1 MGVNGI
7 YGLSG
12 SGLDIESLVK
22 VGMLGKQK
30 QYDKLHKREVKAEM
44 EKEIFAGIY
53 KDLFSFK
60 YKTLSDYKLQSN
72 MSAMKASSS
81 NSDFVTA
88 KANGAAVP
96 MPHTVKV
103 NTLSSN
109 AYLLTEGTIKRA
121 NTTANDGKSIQL
133 RDNVFKSL
141 TKNADGTYNYTDQ
154 NNVVHNNVAADA
166 KTISFTLNGTDKTL
180 TADEVKKNTVSY
192 TFEDLYNGKTYN
204 DLAAD
209 INAKGTGITANYDA
223 TTDSFSLYNKTS
235 GKEAGIKLTM
245 AAAADGGDHAA
256 QLFNNLDFVQ
266 SKSGKLVEDPVGMVP
281 PVYKKFTFSAGN
293 EKGCMGDD
301 GEVEIDGKKY
311 KGIKNNSLTVGGV
324 SYNFLQQTTGTA
336 TVTVSQDTDKII
348 ENVKKFV
355 EDYNKIIDDLSE
367 KYNTSSW
374 NYDTSSDY
382 EPLTESEKSGM
393 TQAQIEEW
401 NKKVKSGLLYHNR
414 IIGNLLTA
422 MREAISTPVQSVEG
436 KYNSAAS
443 LGITSS
449 DNKGHLKLDED
460 KLKKALAEEPDCVHK
475 IFANDQDNYY
485 GTDENKKQDYIRK
498 EDYKNRGIV
507 NRLYY
512 NALSDG
518 LTKMKEYAGIS
529 ADSKDETT
537 LGKKIT
543 RFKTQMDTFKGK
555 MDAYKSRLF
564 KKYDAMET
572 LIARL
577 NSMYNT
583 IFGGQ
588 K

>member
-22 VGMLGKQK
+22 VGMMGKQK
-30 QYDKLHKREVKAEM
+30 QYDKLHKREVKVEM
-44 EKEIFAGIY
+44 EKEIFAGLY

-81 NSDFVTA
+81 NSAFVTA

-96 MPHTVKV
+96 MPHTVEV
-103 NTLSSN
+103 TELSSN
-109 AYLLTEGTIKRA
+109 AHLLTKDKIQRDGTVP
-121 NTTANDGKSIQL
+121 DSIQL
-133 RDNVFKSL
+133 KDNVFRSL
-141 TKNADGTYNYTDQ
+141 TKNADGTYNYVDKDGTA
-154 NNVVHNNVAADA
+154 HNNVAADA
-166 KTISFTLNGTDKTL
+166 KAISFTLNGTNTPL
-180 TADEVKKNTVSY
+180 TAEDQVKNTVSY
-192 TFEDLYNGKTYN
+192 TFDDLYNGKTYN

-209 INAKGTGITANYDA
+209 INAKSTGITASYDA

-235 GKEAGIKLTM
+235 GAAAGINLTM
-245 AAAADGGDHAA
+245 AAAADGGAYA
-256 QLFNNLDFVQ
+256 SQLFNNLHLEQ
-266 SKSGKLVEDPVGMVP
+266 SKDGALHALPPAAGGTVP
-281 PVYKKFTFSAGN
+281 FKAGETN
-293 EKGCMGDD
+293 GCMGS
-301 GEVEIDGKKY
+301 DGKAKVDGKEY
-311 KGIKNNSLTVGGV
+311 TGIKNNTLNVGGV
-324 SYNFLQQTTGTA
+324 SYNFLQKTTGTA
-336 TVTVSQDTDKII
+336 TVTVSQDTDKIV

-355 EDYNKIIDDLSE
+355 EDYNKLIDDLSE

-382 EPLTESEKSGM
+382 EPLTESEKAGM
-393 TQAQIEEW
+393 TQTQIEEW
-401 NKKVKSGLLYHNR
+401 NKKVKSGLLYHNK
-414 IIGNLLTA
+414 IIGNMLAA

-449 DNKGHLKLDED
+449 NNKGHLTLDED
-460 KLKKALAEEPDCVHK
+460 KLKKALAEEPDCVYK
-475 IFANDQDNYY
+475 VFANDQDNYY
-485 GTDENKKQDYIRK
+485 KTDENKKHDYIRND
-498 EDYKNRGIV
+498 DYKSRGII

-512 NALSDG
+512 NAVDDG
-518 LTKMKEYAGIS
+518 IRKVKEYAGVS

-543 RFKTQMDTFKGK
+543 RFKIQMDTFKGK

-583 IFGGQ
+583 IFGGA

>member
-22 VGMLGKQK
+22 VGMMGKQK
-30 QYDKLHKREVKAEM
+30 QYDKLHKREIKAEM

-81 NSDFVTA
+81 DSSFVTA

-154 NNVVHNNVAADA
+154 NNVVHNNVAANA
-166 KTISFTLNGTDKTL
+166 KAISFTLNGTDKTL

-245 AAAADGGDHAA
+245 AAAADGGEHAA

-266 SKSGKLVEDPVGMVP
+266 SKSGKLVEDPAGMTP
-281 PVYKKFTFSAGN
+281 PSYKKFAFSAGN

-311 KGIKNNSLTVGGV
+311 KGIKNNTLNVGGV
-324 SYNFLQQTTGTA
+324 SYNFLQKTTGTA

-583 IFGGQ
+583 IFGGS

>member
-81 NSDFVTA
+81 DSSFVTA

-166 KTISFTLNGTDKTL
+166 KAISFTLNGTDKTL
-180 TADEVKKNTVSY
+180 TADEVQKNTVSY

-311 KGIKNNSLTVGGV
+311 KGIKDNSLTVGGV
-324 SYNFLQQTTGTA
+324 SYNFLQKTTGTA
-336 TVTVSQDTDKII
+336 TVTVSQDTDTII

>member
-81 NSDFVTA
+81 DSSFVTA

-96 MPHTVKV
+96 MPHTVEV
-103 NTLSSN
+103 ETLSSN
-109 AYLLTEGTIKRA
+109 AHLLTETTIKRV
-121 NTTANDGKSIQL
+121 NETANGGKSIQL

-141 TKNADGTYNYTDQ
+141 TKNADGTYTYEDLQGT
-154 NNVVHNNVAADA
+154 HTVAGDA
-166 KTISFTLNGTDKTL
+166 KAISFTLTSRKPTSTAPLTEEEKQKNTL
-180 TADEVKKNTVSY
+180 TY

-209 INAKGTGITANYDA
+209 INAKSTGITASYDA

-235 GKEAGIKLTM
+235 GEEAGINLTM
-245 AAAADGGDHAA
+245 AAAADGGTYAA
-256 QLFNNLDFVQ
+256 ELFNNLRLKQ
-266 SKSGKLVEDPVGMVP
+266 SKDGALHALP
-281 PVYKKFTFSAGN
+281 PSSDGNSFKAG
-293 EKGCMGDD
+293 ELSSCMGS
-301 GEVEIDGKKY
+301 DGKVKVDGKTY
-311 KGIKNNSLTVGGV
+311 EGIKNNSLTVGGV
-324 SYNFLQQTTGTA
+324 SYNFLQKTTGTA

-583 IFGGQ
+583 IFGGE

>member
-30 QYDKLHKREVKAEM
+30 QYDKLHKREIKAEM

-53 KDLFSFK
+53 KDLFAFK

-81 NSDFVTA
+81 DSSFVTA

-121 NTTANDGKSIQL
+121 NTTADGGKSIQL
-133 RDNVFKSL
+133 RDNVFKNL

-166 KTISFTLNGTDKTL
+166 KAISFTLNGTDQTL
-180 TADEVKKNTVSY
+180 TAEEAKKNTVSY
-192 TFEDLYNGKTYN
+192 TFEELYNGKTYN

-209 INAKGTGITANYDA
+209 INAKGTGITASYDA
-223 TTDSFSLYNKTS
+223 TTDAFSLYNKTS
-235 GKEAGIKLTM
+235 GKESGIKLTM
-245 AAAADGGDHAA
+245 AAAADGGENAA

-266 SKSGKLVEDPVGMVP
+266 SKSGKLVEDPAGMTP
-281 PVYKKFTFSAGN
+281 PVYKKFNFSAGN
-293 EKGCMGDD
+293 EKGCMGAD

-311 KGIKNNSLTVGGV
+311 KGIKNNTLNVGGV
-324 SYNFLQQTTGTA
+324 SYNFLQKTTGTA
-336 TVTVSQDTDKII
+336 TVTVSQDTDKIV

-355 EDYNKIIDDLSE
+355 EDYNKLIDDLSE

-374 NYDTSSDY
+374 NYNTSSDY

-393 TQAQIEEW
+393 TQTQIEEW
-401 NKKVKSGLLYHNR
+401 NKKVKSGLLYHNK
-414 IIGNLLTA
+414 IIGNMLTA
-422 MREAISTPVQSVEG
+422 MREAISTPVKSVEG
-436 KYNSAAS
+436 KYNSAS
-443 LGITSS
+443 SIGITSS
-449 DNKGHLKLDED
+449 NNKGHLTLDED
-460 KLKKALAEEPDCVHK
+460 KLKKALAEEPDCVYK

-485 GTDENKKQDYIRK
+485 GADANKKHEYIRND
-498 EDYKNRGIV
+498 DYQNRGII

-512 NALSDG
+512 NAIDDG
-518 LTKMKEYAGIS
+518 IKKVKDYAGVS
-529 ADSKDETT
+529 ADGKDETT
-537 LGKKIT
+537 LGKKIK
-543 RFKTQMDTFKGK
+543 RFKTDLDTFKDK
-555 MDAYKSRLF
+555 MDTYKSRLF

-583 IFGGQ
+583 IFGGS

>member
-22 VGMLGKQK
+22 VGMMGKQK

-44 EKEIFAGIY
+44 EKEIFAGLY

-81 NSDFVTA
+81 DSSFVTA

-166 KTISFTLNGTDKTL
+166 KAISFTLNGTDKTL
-180 TADEVKKNTVSY
+180 TADEVQKNTVSY

-583 IFGGQ
+583 IFGGA

>member
-22 VGMLGKQK
+22 VGMMGKQK
-30 QYDKLHKREVKAEM
+30 QYDKLHKREIKAEM

-81 NSDFVTA
+81 DSSFVTA

-154 NNVVHNNVAADA
+154 NNVVHNNVAAGA
-166 KTISFTLNGTDKTL
+166 KAISFTLNGTDKTL

-266 SKSGKLVEDPVGMVP
+266 SKSGKLVEDPAGMTP
-281 PVYKKFTFSAGN
+281 PSYKKFAFSAGN

-311 KGIKNNSLTVGGV
+311 KGIKNNTLNVGGV
-324 SYNFLQQTTGTA
+324 SYNFLQKTTGTA

-422 MREAISTPVQSVEG
+422 MREAISTPVASVGG

-518 LTKMKEYAGIS
+518 LTKMKEYAGVS

-555 MDAYKSRLF
+555 MDSYKTRLF
-564 KKYDAMET
+564 KRYDAMET

-583 IFGGQ
+583 IFGGS

>member
-81 NSDFVTA
+81 DSSFVTA

-166 KTISFTLNGTDKTL
+166 KAISFTLNGTDKTL
-180 TADEVKKNTVSY
+180 TADEVQKNTVSY

-311 KGIKNNSLTVGGV
+311 KDIKNNSLTVGGV
-324 SYNFLQQTTGTA
+324 SYNFLQKTTGTA

-583 IFGGQ
+583 IFGGE

>member
-44 EKEIFAGIY
+44 EKEIFAGLY

-81 NSDFVTA
+81 NSAFVTA

-166 KTISFTLNGTDKTL
+166 KAISFTLNGTDKTL

-324 SYNFLQQTTGTA
+324 SYNFLQQTTGPT

-475 IFANDQDNYY
+475 IFANDQDKYY

>member
-44 EKEIFAGIY
+44 EKEIFAGLY

-81 NSDFVTA
+81 DSSFVTA

-166 KTISFTLNGTDKTL
+166 KAISFTLNGTDKTL

-460 KLKKALAEEPDCVHK
+460 KLKKVLAEEPDCVHK